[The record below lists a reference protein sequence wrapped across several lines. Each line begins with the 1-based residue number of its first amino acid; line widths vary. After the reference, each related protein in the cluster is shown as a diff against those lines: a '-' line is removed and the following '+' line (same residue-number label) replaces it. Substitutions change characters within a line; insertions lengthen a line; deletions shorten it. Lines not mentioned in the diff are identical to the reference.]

1 MGYKMPFSQYKACQ
15 KMSKNEFGRWLE
27 VFWREAEKQGYQ
39 RACDEVPDGS
49 IIINPKD
56 SIVVQWS
63 EDQFRA
69 MLLSVSGVGPKLAD
83 KIIDQVYME
92 YDPDN
97 GQNHGEIL
105 SNSGLN
111 EVG

>member
-1 MGYKMPFSQYKACQ
+1 MGYKMPFNQYKACQ
-15 KMSKNEFGRWLE
+15 KMSKNEFERWLKA
-27 VFWREAEKQGYQ
+27 FWREAEQQGYQ
-39 RACDEVPDGS
+39 RACEEVPDGS
-49 IIINPKD
+49 IVINPED

-92 YDPDN
+92 CDPDN

>member
-39 RACDEVPDGS
+39 RACEEVPDGS
-49 IIINPKD
+49 IIIDPEG

-83 KIIDQVYME
+83 KIIDKVYQE
-92 YDPDN
+92 YD
-97 GQNHGEIL
+97 QNDGPNYGHIL
-105 SNSGLN
+105 SNSGSN
-111 EVG
+111 EVS